1 MEEGRPLYYYPYVY
15 PAYLHQHNMNRQFPK
30 VDVGLLHASANET
43 RKLMKEVSIVLD
55 RFATSKEFDNQ
66 VMAAAQ
72 ASNMAEVKRLI
83 KSIGITS
90 DVDVEFNPDGLR
102 MVFTSKVA
110 NTECC
115 KLTVALRW
123 R

>member
-1 MEEGRPLYYYPYVY
+1 VY
-15 PAYLHQHNMNRQFPK
+15 PGYPNQQHINRQFPK
-30 VDVGLLHASANET
+30 VDAGLLHESANET

-55 RFATSKEFDNQ
+55 RFATSTEFDKQ
-66 VMAAAQ
+66 VMTAAQ

-90 DVDVEFNPDGLR
+90 DVDVQYNPDELR
-102 MVFTSKVA
+102 MVFTSKAA